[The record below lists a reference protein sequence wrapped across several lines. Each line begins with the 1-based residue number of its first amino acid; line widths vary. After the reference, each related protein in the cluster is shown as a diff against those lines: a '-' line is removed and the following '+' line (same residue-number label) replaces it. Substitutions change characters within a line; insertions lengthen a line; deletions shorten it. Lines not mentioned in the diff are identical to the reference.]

1 MLDALFASARL
12 KLALFYTLAI
22 VLLSGSVSF
31 AFYVR
36 TASVIEREYERI
48 DQRLQY
54 EMRGLSV
61 ALYQQGRRIQLE
73 DLDLAK
79 NLVANQLLR
88 INILLSILVAI
99 GSYFLAGQTLKPIQG
114 AMEAQKRFVGDAAHE
129 LKTPITALK
138 TSLEVNLMDTSLPKS
153 MQELLQENLE
163 DVTHLESLS
172 NSLLRL
178 ATMEA
183 TDLQLESVAVQPVIE
198 RVVRRFTPLAK
209 KKKLS
214 LTLEPIS
221 SGASVRA
228 TEALLLELVSIFV
241 DNALKYSSAKGSV
254 VLSVQQKRMT
264 VDILISDTGP
274 GIPKKDLP
282 FIFNR
287 FYRADLSRTSDED
300 SGGYGLGL
308 ALAQKMVQQLG
319 GSIRVK
325 STVDSGTTCILSLKR
340 A

>member
-12 KLALFYTLAI
+12 KLTLFYTLAI
-22 VLLSGSVSF
+22 VVLSGSVSL
-31 AFYVR
+31 AFYQR

-48 DQRLQY
+48 DQRLQF
-54 EMRGLSV
+54 EMRDLPI

-79 NLVANQLLR
+79 NLVSQQLLR
-88 INILLSILVAI
+88 INILISILVAI
-99 GSYFLAGQTLKPIQG
+99 GSYFLAGLTLKPIQE

-138 TSLEVNLMDTSLPKS
+138 TSLEVNLMDAALPKS
-153 MQELLQENLE
+153 THSLLQENLE
-163 DVTHLESLS
+163 DVTHLESLT

-183 TDLQLESVAVQPVIE
+183 TDLELESVAVQPVIE
-198 RVVRRFTPLAK
+198 RAVRRFSALARK
-209 KKKLS
+209 KKISLS
-214 LTLEPIS
+214 TESLS
-221 SGASVRA
+221 SAASVRA

-241 DNALKYSSAKGSV
+241 DNALKYGGAKGAV
-254 VLSVQQKRMT
+254 VLSVQQKRST
-264 VDILISDTGP
+264 VDILITDTGP

-287 FYRADLSRTSDED
+287 FYRADLSRTTDEE

-308 ALAQKMVQQLG
+308 ALAQKMAQQLG
-319 GSIRVK
+319 GCIRVK
-325 STVDSGTTCILSLKR
+325 SSLGKGTTFVLSLKR

>member
-12 KLALFYTLAI
+12 KLTLFYTIAI
-22 VLLSGSVSF
+22 VVLSGSVSL
-31 AFYVR
+31 AFYQR

-48 DQRLQY
+48 DQRLQF
-54 EMRGLSV
+54 EMRDLPI
-61 ALYQQGRRIQLE
+61 AIYQQGRRIQLE

-79 NLVANQLLR
+79 NLVAHQLLR
-88 INILLSILVAI
+88 INLLISILVGI

-138 TSLEVNLMDTSLPKS
+138 TSLEVSLMDTTLSKP
-153 MQELLQENLE
+153 MQTLLQENLE
-163 DVTHLESLS
+163 DVTHLETLS

-183 TDLQLESVAVQPVIE
+183 TDLQLEVVAVQPVIE
-198 RVVRRFTPLAK
+198 RVVRRFTPLAR

-214 LTLEPIS
+214 LELQPLS
-221 SGASVRA
+221 SAASVRA

-241 DNALKYSSAKGSV
+241 DNALKYSSAKGSIS
-254 VLSVQQKRMT
+254 LSVLQKRSS
-264 VDILISDTGP
+264 VEILIADTGP
-274 GIPKKDLP
+274 GIAKKDLP
-282 FIFNR
+282 MIFDR
-287 FYRADLSRTSDED
+287 FYRADLSRTTDED

-319 GSIRVK
+319 GYIRVK
-325 STVDSGTTCILSLKR
+325 SAVGSGTTFVLSLKR
-340 A
+340 G